1 MNVEI
6 TGSNLTQQSQRTI
19 KVKQGWNSIGY
30 TPMVNLPIETAL
42 SDYLDQAKE
51 GDIVKSK
58 TEFVQFTVGANG
70 SKEWKGNL
78 RYMKPGEGYL
88 LYRKDSTE
96 TSFMYP
102 LYEPNVTFGS
112 MLTGNKA
119 NVRSATRYANTMSLT
134 ATVSDIDIMEGDRL
148 LAISGAEIRGE
159 VTFDG
164 LDDSQPDPQM
174 FYMSIEGDS
183 DAPLSFAIE
192 RDGQIIATTANILDY
207 KVNGISGNANDPT
220 RINFIYID
228 LQESDNDAWYSLQ
241 GIRLQEKP
249 VKAGLYIH
257 NGRKQYIK

>member
-1 MNVEI
+1 
-6 TGSNLTQQSQRTI
+6 
-19 KVKQGWNSIGY
+19 
-30 TPMVNLPIETAL
+30 
-42 SDYLDQAKE
+42 
-51 GDIVKSK
+51 
-58 TEFVQFTVGANG
+58 
-70 SKEWKGNL
+70 
-78 RYMKPGEGYL
+78 
-88 LYRKDSTE
+88 
-96 TSFMYP
+96 MYP